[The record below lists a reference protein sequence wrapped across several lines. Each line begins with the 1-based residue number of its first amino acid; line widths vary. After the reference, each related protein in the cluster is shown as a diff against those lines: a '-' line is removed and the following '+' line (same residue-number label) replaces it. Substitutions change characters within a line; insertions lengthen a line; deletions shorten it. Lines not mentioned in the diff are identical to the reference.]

1 MIRVRRAVVGACSVV
16 VALLVVACRS
26 STTTTEGRPQRECA
40 VTVWHRALSDAARV
54 EIVADWDG
62 WARPGRVL
70 EPLRGDGWRVTSFQ
84 PPPGEHTYAIVEDGA
99 WLTDRN
105 VSTTAFH
112 DGVEVT
118 WVRVPDCATPVL
130 EVTAA
135 RGSSGGAAT
144 VKGMFLTSRA
154 GDPVDPASVT
164 VTTPGGSA
172 ITPSAVD
179 VDPVTGAIEV
189 TLDGLAPGKH
199 ALLLHARDAR
209 GREAD
214 PVRATTWIEPEPF
227 DWRDAIVYQVMVDRF
242 RDGRGALAQPEL
254 ASGRAG
260 GNVDGVRAA
269 VESGQLAALGVNTLW
284 LSPLYANPE
293 GTFPGTDGHAYSSY
307 HGYWPI
313 ASRALDPHVATE
325 ASLDALIAAAHA
337 RGMRVLFDV
346 VPNHVHQEHPY
357 VTAHA
362 KDGWFDAPD
371 GRCVCGQ
378 TCDWATHI
386 EECWFAPYLP
396 DLNWRNPAVATQIT
410 DDVAWWMERFDGDG
424 LRIDA
429 VPMMP
434 RAASRRIAQA
444 VRARFDHPGNRTFLL
459 GENFTGPYGFELLQY
474 ELGPGGLDSEFH
486 FPLMWSLRAAIA
498 EGVAPLSAIDATWHR
513 GEVSWAGSGAVMSTM
528 IGNHDVAR
536 FASDSAGDV
545 GGDPWTPAAVPAVV
559 STVYARQIM
568 ALGAV
573 LTLPGAPVVYY
584 GDELAMVGHADPD
597 SRRVMPA
604 EASLTP
610 AQRTTRDAIQALGR
624 ARACAPA
631 LRRGTYRTLFTDA
644 EHLVFARELPGA
656 DTAVVVL
663 TRSDTEPLTVA
674 LPGVPA
680 GDYVDAIQGRTTS
693 LRPELTHLPAGPMT
707 LQLLLPKGSACE
719 KRALR

>member
-1 MIRVRRAVVGACSVV
+1 MAIAA
-16 VALLVVACRS
+16 LVVACQS
-26 STTTTEGRPQRECA
+26 SSAPADGPPRRDCA
-40 VTVWHRALSDAARV
+40 VTIWHHAASAAARV
-54 EIVADWDG
+54 EIVSDWDG

-70 EPLRGDGWRVTSFQ
+70 DATRADGWRVASFA
-84 PPPGEHTYAIVEDGA
+84 PTPGEHAYAIVEDGA

-105 VSTTAFH
+105 VPTTAFH

-118 WVRVPDCATPVL
+118 WVQVPDCAAPDL
-130 EVTAA
+130 RVTAA
-135 RGSSGGAAT
+135 HGSSGGAAT
-144 VKGMFLTSRA
+144 IEATFRSARE
-154 GDPVDPASVT
+154 GDAIDPASVT
-164 VTTPGGSA
+164 VTTRDGA
-172 ITPSAVD
+172 AVTPAALD
-179 VDPVTGAIEV
+179 VNPATGAIAV
-189 TLDGLAPGKH
+189 TLSGLAPGKH

-209 GREAD
+209 GNEAA
-214 PVRATTWIEPEPF
+214 PARATAWIEPEPF

-242 RDGRGALAQPEL
+242 RDGRGAVAQPEL

-269 VESGQLAALGVNTLW
+269 VESGELAALGVNTLW

-293 GTFPGTDGHAYSSY
+293 GTFPGADGHPYSSY

-313 ASRALDPHVATE
+313 ASRALDAHVATE

-346 VPNHVHQEHPY
+346 VPNHVHQQHPY
-357 VTAHA
+357 VAAHA

-371 GRCVCGQ
+371 GTCVCGQ

-396 DLNWRNPAVATQIT
+396 DLDWRNPAVATQIT
-410 DDVAWWMERFDGDG
+410 DDVAWWLERFDGDG

-434 RAASRRIAQA
+434 RAASRRIAAA

-474 ELGPGGLDSEFH
+474 ELGPFGLDSEFH

-498 EGVAPLSAIDATWHR
+498 EGIAPLSEIDATWHR
-513 GEVSWAGSGAVMSTM
+513 GEATWAGSGAVMATM

-536 FASDSAGDV
+536 FASDSAGDA
-545 GGDPWTPAAVPAVV
+545 GGDPWTPAATPGDD

-584 GDELAMVGHADPD
+584 GDEIAMVGHADPD
-597 SRRVMPA
+597 SRRAMPA

-610 AQRTTRDAIQALGR
+610 AQKATRDAIAAVGR
-624 ARACAPA
+624 ARACSPA
-631 LRRGTYRTLFTDA
+631 LRRGTYRTLLADA

-656 DTAVVVL
+656 DPAVVVL
-663 TRSDTEPLTVA
+663 TRNDPDPLGVA

-680 GDYVDAIQGRTTS
+680 GDYVDTIRGGVAS
-693 LRPELTHLPAGPMT
+693 LRPELTNLPAAPMS
-707 LQLLLPKGSACE
+707 LKLLLPKGSACAN
-719 KRALR
+719 RALR